1 MLCVKVFMF
10 NINRIHDNKIKIINF
25 QSKLPEVLLTL
36 YFQLKYVI
44 RAFLKDSGNIIVNV
58 FIKI

>member
-10 NINRIHDNKIKIINF
+10 NINRIHNNKIKIINF
-25 QSKLPEVLLTL
+25 QSKSPEILLTL

-44 RAFLKDSGNIIVNV
+44 RAFLKDSGKSVNV
-58 FIKI
+58 FII